1 MTAPVLLVQLYNKT
15 FIVRDGELV
24 EREDGALVL
33 LSCYARGVVVGAQGE
48 DDLLLHG
55 GTLGDL
61 LIDDLERDE
70 VHVERHVGAVADL
83 RVEIEQPVVGVD
95 TFEEVLNA
103 EALAAD
109 MLHLAPVLLVDGF
122 HNQAYQQR

>member
-83 RVEIEQPVVGVD
+83 RVEIEQPVVGV
-95 TFEEVLNA
+95 
-103 EALAAD
+103 
-109 MLHLAPVLLVDGF
+109 
-122 HNQAYQQR
+122 